1 MAYNEFDPKKYKRIF
16 DNMYGSG
23 KFDAG
28 LSQAREVGKTTAQA
42 EFEKDMY
49 AQRLKEAQ
57 DAARQAA
64 EDAQAE
70 LEAAEAEGDYQEDTG
85 QSVDDL
91 VNEFRKDKTESNK
104 SGISK
109 YYENQTK
116 QLNKGRSLARKP
128 VEEVFP
134 QAVPSLRDNPNLSAW
149 EKMKLFGG

>member
-1 MAYNEFDPKKYKRIF
+1 MPYNEFDPKKYKRIF

-28 LSQAREVGKTTAQA
+28 MSQAREVGKTTAQA

-49 AQRLKEAQ
+49 AKRLKDAQ
-57 DAARQAA
+57 DAAMAAA
-64 EDAQAE
+64 EAAQAE
-70 LEAAEAEGDYQEDTG
+70 TDYQDETG

-91 VNEFRKDKTESNK
+91 VSEFRKDKEESSR
-104 SGISK
+104 SGISS
-109 YYENQTK
+109 YYNNQTK

-128 VEEVFP
+128 VEEIFP
-134 QAVPSLRDNPNLSAW
+134 GAVPSLRDNPNLNAW

>member
-1 MAYNEFDPKKYKRIF
+1 MAYNEFDPNKYKRIF
-16 DNMYGSG
+16 DNMYGAG
-23 KFDAG
+23 KFNAG
-28 LSQAREVGKTTAQA
+28 LSQAREIGKTTAQA

-49 AQRLKEAQ
+49 AQRLKDAQ
-57 DAARQAA
+57 DAAMAA
-64 EDAQAE
+64 SEAAQAE
-70 LEAAEAEGDYQEDTG
+70 LDYQDESG
-85 QSVDDL
+85 ESVDDL
-91 VNEFRKDKTESNK
+91 VSQFRKDKEESSK

-134 QAVPSLRDNPNLSAW
+134 QAVPSLRDNPNLNAW

>member
-1 MAYNEFDPKKYKRIF
+1 MAYNEFDPSKYKRIF
-16 DNMYGSG
+16 DNMYGTG
-23 KFDAG
+23 KYDAG
-28 LSQAREVGKTTAQA
+28 LAQARKVGKTTAQA

-57 DAARQAA
+57 DAAMAA
-64 EDAQAE
+64 SEAAQAE
-70 LEAAEAEGDYQEDTG
+70 LDYQDETG

-91 VNEFRKDKTESNK
+91 LGQFRKDKEESSK
-104 SGISK
+104 TGISK

-134 QAVPSLRDNPNLSAW
+134 QAVPSLRDNPNLTAW